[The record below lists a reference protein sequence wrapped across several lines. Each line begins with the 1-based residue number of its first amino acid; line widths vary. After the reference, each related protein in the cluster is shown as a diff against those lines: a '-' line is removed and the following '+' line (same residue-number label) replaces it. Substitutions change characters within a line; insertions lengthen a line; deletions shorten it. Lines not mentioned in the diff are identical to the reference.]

1 MTEEKTE
8 VNELKCQICNKPKSK
23 CIDFNDYYGSCEE
36 CLG

>member
-8 VNELKCQICNKPKSK
+8 VNEPKCQICNTTKAE
-23 CIDFNDYYGSCEE
+23 CIDFNEYYGSCEE